1 MRVNDALAVG
11 ALDCPAQV
19 GQILDGGWKGLRKAV
34 KVELLDGV
42 RVVSLSSLV
51 EVLFWWLGVIGW

>member
-19 GQILDGGWKGLRKAV
+19 GQILDGGVKG
-34 KVELLDGV
+34 VEEGGEGGV
-42 RVVSLSSLV
+42 VGR
-51 EVLFWWLGVIGW
+51 G